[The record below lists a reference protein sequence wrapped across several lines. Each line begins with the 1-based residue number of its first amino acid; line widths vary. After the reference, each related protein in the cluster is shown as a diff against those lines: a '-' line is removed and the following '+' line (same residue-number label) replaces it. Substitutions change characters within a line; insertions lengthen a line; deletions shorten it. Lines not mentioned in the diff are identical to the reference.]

1 MPTKFYVEASDRIFS
16 IKEESDYFRLT
27 VSESEIKE
35 QHVEDFTDTTIE
47 WLSSNPQKGILIDF
61 SGVEWVCD
69 DFIAHL
75 ANYYAD
81 LKQKGIYVRFVNVR
95 PEIKPYVD
103 ISDITVVLPI
113 PEPEKPTLSAKVIL
127 RDLANELTD
136 SHLMKKY
143 GLSSKGLASM
153 YRKLLDKGLI
163 DEEMIEQRRGPST
176 ATIVVPVRGFD
187 DPGRKV
193 VIDAGEAV
201 RDVLNDMSN
210 SKLMAKYR
218 LSEKGLMSMLKKLH
232 KKGLISADMYKKRSG
247 TDPD

>member
-1 MPTKFYVEASDRIFS
+1 M
-16 IKEESDYFRLT
+16 
-27 VSESEIKE
+27 VSESAIKE

-47 WLSSNPQKGILIDF
+47 WLSSDPQKGILIDF
-61 SGVEWVCD
+61 SGVDWVCD

-136 SHLMKKY
+136 SGLMRKY

-153 YRKLLDKGLI
+153 YKKLLDKGLI
-163 DEEMIEQRRGPST
+163 DEDMIEQRRGPYT
-176 ATIVVPVRGFD
+176 ATIVVPVRGFED
-187 DPGRKV
+187 QSKKV
-193 VIDAGEAV
+193 VVDAGEAV
-201 RDVLNDMSN
+201 KDVLDNVSN
-210 SKLMAKYR
+210 NELMAKYR
-218 LSEKGLMSMLKKLH
+218 LSEKGLMSMLKKLY
-232 KKGLISADMYKKRSG
+232 KKGLIGSDVYLERLGS
-247 TDPD
+247 DPD